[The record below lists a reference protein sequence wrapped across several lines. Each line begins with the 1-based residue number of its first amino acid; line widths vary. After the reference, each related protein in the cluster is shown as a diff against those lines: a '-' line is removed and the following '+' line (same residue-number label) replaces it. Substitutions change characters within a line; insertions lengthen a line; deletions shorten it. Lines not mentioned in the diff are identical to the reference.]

1 MRISLRFKLALISL
15 LLLAIPYSGMRLA
28 AIVKDSL
35 LESRKEALMFS
46 ARAVAS
52 ALSGREGLFDREMFH
67 SLNQN
72 RDLYLFQ
79 LTSPIRLNG
88 KSDDWQPH
96 LKDAQY
102 FGKEHTLSSSQ
113 PFHPDD
119 FSFSLLVGKRGKYLY
134 AIFLVSDDKH
144 IFRQQN
150 SLALD
155 RSDHLQI
162 AIADK
167 QGNLNRYIVTA
178 SREGWVNGYHTSHDF
193 DTILPARDEPQIQSV
208 WRATAKGYII
218 EMRLPLDLVGERL
231 AFAVADVD
239 DGASRNIETVIG
251 TANMDN
257 PHTIGWLL
265 TQSTRIED
273 ILRSL
278 NRPESKIQI
287 VDSNQ
292 HIRASFGSLNKKEA
306 ASRET
311 QVPESLFTK
320 INTFLSPLYR
330 LFSEPFKTDFAD
342 PQAQP
347 STLNRDGVYR
357 ALSGESSIFSYTI
370 AEGEVEVMAAAT
382 PLYTSDTII
391 GAVVVEQTTNS
402 ILALKNKVIEES
414 VGLTLLVLV
423 FGGCGLLFFAFRI
436 SARIRQLRN
445 QASAAIG
452 SNGQIL
458 SVPPPANARDEIGD
472 LSRTLHSVLSQLQAQ
487 GRYREKMADN
497 LEHEMRTPLAGASA
511 SLKNLVNELAD
522 QPEHIKNYIT
532 WAIGDIKRMENL
544 LTDIRDATSLKNALL
559 HDFKEQFNL
568 SEALSIWLE
577 HSWKRTFCEVDFIFS
592 KPDSDIHILGDPDRI
607 RQMIDKLIENAVAFH
622 KKGSPVMLRLETR
635 AANILIHIS
644 NAGPRIP
651 INLLEEIFNS
661 MVSIRQTTDK
671 NPHLGLGLYIV
682 RTIAEHHQGTVTA
695 HNTEGAEP
703 GVRFTIR
710 LPALTLQQS

>member
-28 AIVKDSL
+28 AIVKENL

-96 LKDAQY
+96 LKNAQY
-102 FGKEHTLSSSQ
+102 FGREHILRSSQ
-113 PFHPDD
+113 PFNPDD

-134 AIFLVSDDKH
+134 AIFLISDDKH

-162 AIADK
+162 AIEDK
-167 QGNLNRYIVTA
+167 QGNLNRYIITA
-178 SREGWVNGYHTSHDF
+178 NREGWANGFHTSRDF
-193 DTILPARDEPQIQSV
+193 DTILPAKEEPQIQSV
-208 WRATAKGYII
+208 WRATATGYIV
-218 EMRLPLDLVGERL
+218 EVRLPLDLVGDRL

-239 DGASRNIETVIG
+239 DPIAHNIETVIG

-257 PHTIGWLL
+257 PDKIGWLL
-265 TQSTRIED
+265 TQSSRIED

-278 NRPESKIQI
+278 NRPKSKIQI
-287 VDSNQ
+287 VDNNQ
-292 HIRASFGSLNKKEA
+292 HIRASFGSLNKSGATGKQSHE
-306 ASRET
+306 
-311 QVPESLFTK
+311 PESLLAK
-320 INTFLSPLYR
+320 INVFLSPLYR

-342 PQAQP
+342 PKAQP
-347 STLNRDGVYR
+347 STLNREGVFR

-370 AEGEVEVMAAAT
+370 ADGEVEVMAAAT
-382 PLYTSDTII
+382 PLYTNDTII

-452 SNGQIL
+452 SNGKIL
-458 SVPPPANARDEIGD
+458 SVPSPARARDEIGD
-472 LSRTLHSVLSQLQAQ
+472 LSRTLHSVLSQLEAQ

-511 SLKNLVNELAD
+511 SLKNLANELTD
-522 QPEHIKNYIT
+522 QPEHIKNYIS

-544 LTDIRDATSLKNALL
+544 LTDIRDATSLNNALQ

-577 HSWKRTFCEVDFIFS
+577 HSWKKTFNEVDFLFS
-592 KPDSDIHILGDPDRI
+592 KDDSDIHIQGDPDRI

-622 KKGSPVMLRLETR
+622 KKGSPVTLHLETQ
-635 AANILIHIS
+635 AANILIQIS
-644 NAGPRIP
+644 NVGPHIP
-651 INLLEEIFNS
+651 TNLLEEIFNS
-661 MVSIRQTTDK
+661 MVSIRETADK

-695 HNTEGAEP
+695 ENIEGAEP
-703 GVRFTIR
+703 GVRFSIQ
-710 LPALTLQQS
+710 LPALTLQQV

>member
-52 ALSGREGLFDREMFH
+52 ALSGRAGLIDREIFH

-102 FGKEHTLSSSQ
+102 FGKEHILSASQ
-113 PFHPDD
+113 PFDPED
-119 FSFSLLVGKRGKYLY
+119 FSFSLLVGKRGSYLY
-134 AIFLVSDDKH
+134 AIFIVSDDSH

-167 QGNLNRYIVTA
+167 KGNLNRYIITA
-178 SREGWVNGYHTSHDF
+178 SEEGWVNGYHTSRDF
-193 DTILPARDEPQIQSV
+193 DTILPAKSEPQIQSV
-208 WRATAKGYII
+208 WRAIPTGYII
-218 EMRLPLDLVGERL
+218 ELRLPLNLVGERL
-231 AFAVADVD
+231 AFAFADVD
-239 DGASRNIETVIG
+239 NGASRNIEAVIG

-257 PHTIGWLL
+257 PETIGWLL
-265 TQSTRIED
+265 TQSSRIED

-292 HIRASFGSLNKKEA
+292 HIRASFGSLNKSEEASKETHI
-306 ASRET
+306 S
-311 QVPESLFTK
+311 ESLFTQV
-320 INTFLSPLYR
+320 NTFLSPLYR
-330 LFSEPFKTDFAD
+330 LFSEPFKADFAD

-347 STLNRDGVYR
+347 SALNREGVFR

-370 AEGEVEVMAAAT
+370 AEGAVEVMAAAT
-382 PLYTSDTII
+382 PLYTNETII

-458 SVPPPANARDEIGD
+458 SVPPAAKARDEIGD
-472 LSRTLHSVLSQLQAQ
+472 LSRTLNSVLSQLQAQ
-487 GRYREKMADN
+487 GHYREKMADN

-511 SLKNLVNELAD
+511 SLKNLMNELAD
-522 QPEHIKNYIT
+522 QPENIKNYIS
-532 WAIGDIKRMENL
+532 WAIGDIKHMENL
-544 LTDIRDATSLKNALL
+544 LTDIRDATSLKNALQ
-559 HDFKEQFNL
+559 HDFKDQFNL
-568 SEALSIWLE
+568 SEALLIWLE
-577 HSWKRTFCEVDFIFS
+577 HSWKKTFNQVEFIFS
-592 KPDSDIHILGDPDRI
+592 KPESDIYMYGDPDRI

-622 KKGSPVMLRLETR
+622 NKGTSVKLRLDRR
-635 AANILIHIS
+635 ASHILIEVS
-644 NAGPRIP
+644 NAGPHIP
-651 INLLEEIFNS
+651 LNLLEEIFNS
-661 MVSIRQTTDK
+661 MVSIRDKTDK

-682 RTIAEHHQGTVTA
+682 RTIAEHHQGTVAA
-695 HNTEGAEP
+695 HNIEGAEP
-703 GVRFTIR
+703 GVRFTIQ
-710 LPALTLQQS
+710 LPAITLQQS